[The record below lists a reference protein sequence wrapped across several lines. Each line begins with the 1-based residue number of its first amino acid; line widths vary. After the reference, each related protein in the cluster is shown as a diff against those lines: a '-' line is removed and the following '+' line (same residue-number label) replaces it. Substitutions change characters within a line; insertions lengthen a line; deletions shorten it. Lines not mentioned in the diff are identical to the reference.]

1 MLRTE
6 PRKIKN
12 SLTMESQDTRHDS
25 SGRGGGVWEITRL
38 SGYGEGVLLLSN
50 RTRIALMLLFLAFLY
65 VRVFIAWVQH
75 LWEDPNYSFGL
86 LVIPLSL
93 LLVWEKR
100 KEISALPPQPSNWGL
115 AVWVAGTVAL
125 FAGSLGAE
133 LFLTRFSLLVMIAG
147 LCLFLLGRRHLY
159 RIALPLGLL
168 LLVIPLPQLVFGQ
181 IAFPLQLLAS
191 RLSQGVISLV
201 GIPVLREGNI
211 IFLPHITMGIV
222 EACSGLRSIF
232 SLLALGLLYGHF
244 FEPRRP
250 VQFLLAALTLPIAIA
265 VNMLRI
271 VGTGVLSQH
280 WGKTTAEGFFHGF
293 YGWAHFVVA
302 LGLLLAAHQLLLW
315 SGKLW
320 QKGEA
325 K

>member
-1 MLRTE
+1 
-6 PRKIKN
+6 
-12 SLTMESQDTRHDS
+12 MESQDTRHDS
-25 SGRGGGVWEITRL
+25 SGRSGGVWEITRL

-147 LCLFLLGRRHLY
+147 LCLFLLGRHHLY

-191 RLSQGVISLV
+191 RLSQSVISLV

-244 FEPRRP
+244 LEPRWPIR
-250 VQFLLAALTLPIAIA
+250 FLLAALTLPIAIA

-280 WGKTTAEGFFHGF
+280 WGQTTAEGFFHGF

-315 SGKLW
+315 SGKLGR
-320 QKGEA
+320 KGEA

>member
-1 MLRTE
+1 
-6 PRKIKN
+6 
-12 SLTMESQDTRHDS
+12 MEGSQTASRIPSKGQSKSVWETTRPS
-25 SGRGGGVWEITRL
+25 GGG
-38 SGYGEGVLLLSN
+38 GEALLFSN
-50 RTRIALMLLFLAFLY
+50 RTRIAVLVLFLALVY
-65 VRVFIAWVQH
+65 VRIFGAWVQH

-93 LLVWEKR
+93 LLIWEKR
-100 KEISALPPQPSNWGL
+100 KEISALPPQPTNWGL
-115 AVWVAGTVAL
+115 LVWAAGTAIL
-125 FAGSLGAE
+125 FVGSLGAE
-133 LFLTRFSLLVMIAG
+133 LFLTRFSLLVVIAG
-147 LCLFLLGRRHLY
+147 LCLFLLGWRHLHE
-159 RIALPLGLL
+159 IVLPLGLL

-191 RLSQGVISLV
+191 RLSQNAIGLL

-211 IFLPHITMGIV
+211 IFLPHITLGIV

-244 FEPRRP
+244 FEPRRA
-250 VQFLLAALTLPIAIA
+250 VQFFLAALTIPIAIA

-271 VGTGVLSQH
+271 VGTGVLAQH
-280 WGKTTAEGFFHGF
+280 WGQATGEGFFHGF

-302 LGLLLAAHQLLLW
+302 LGLLMGAHQLLRW

-320 QKGEA
+320 QAGEA